1 MAVSID
7 NGKPWWLAIDITAI
21 PHEYKIDL
29 QRFASAESEG
39 RTEKATE
46 HKKRKAREE
55 GKVALSKDLPSTIVS
70 LLCFIAIYFL
80 GEYIYVTMKDLLEYS
95 IKNSCKIDF
104 TKDDIFYVFFL
115 IPFIK
120 LFAPIAAIA
129 FVSALLSNYLQ
140 IGLKFTPKVIKP
152 DLKKIS
158 PNVFKFLKNQV
169 FSITGAFNL
178 IKSIVK
184 IIIIAIVA
192 YYSMIGEIDNIENTM
207 FIESILIS
215 FLFFVKLAFSIVI
228 KILIILLVFSI
239 IDYMFVKWQ
248 YEESLKMKKEEVK
261 EEYKE
266 LYGDPLIRSRLKQMY
281 QSMLSQKKMLE
292 EVPKADVVITNP
304 THYAVALHY
313 DRYTDEAPRVTAK
326 GKDKF
331 AQKIKE
337 IAKENNV
344 YMYENVM
351 LARTLYNEVDIND
364 VIPRTMYAL
373 VINAYKIAMQHK
385 EKQTVG

>member
-1 MAVSID
+1 
-7 NGKPWWLAIDITAI
+7 
-21 PHEYKIDL
+21 
-29 QRFASAESEG
+29 
-39 RTEKATE
+39 
-46 HKKRKAREE
+46 
-55 GKVALSKDLPSTIVS
+55 
-70 LLCFIAIYFL
+70 
-80 GEYIYVTMKDLLEYS
+80 
-95 IKNSCKIDF
+95 
-104 TKDDIFYVFFL
+104 
-115 IPFIK
+115 
-120 LFAPIAAIA
+120 
-129 FVSALLSNYLQ
+129 
-140 IGLKFTPKVIKP
+140 
-152 DLKKIS
+152 
-158 PNVFKFLKNQV
+158 
-169 FSITGAFNL
+169 
-178 IKSIVK
+178 
-184 IIIIAIVA
+184 
-192 YYSMIGEIDNIENTM
+192 M